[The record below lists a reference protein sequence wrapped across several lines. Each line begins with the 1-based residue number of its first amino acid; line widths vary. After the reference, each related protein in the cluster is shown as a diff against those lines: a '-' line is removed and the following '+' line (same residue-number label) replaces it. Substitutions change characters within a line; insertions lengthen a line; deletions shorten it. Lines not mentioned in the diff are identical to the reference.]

1 MSKRSAWCEFSNDE
15 RKYMKKRENN
25 RCAICH
31 RTGALEAMHIFVS
44 RAKGGRGVRT
54 NGVMGCCL
62 CHRIMDNPIGDNEN
76 KLSKQYMEYCQNY
89 LIEKEH
95 IKDIK
100 QLKNELIYHKQIIPI
115 DMEQIV
121 QKCKNEQ
128 LNAKKCKNNA
138 KNNNKMQKNVENS
151 QKTQEYCKNCKFLVK
166 NKIQNST
173 IPAYYCKYR
182 KINLHKNTKACKKYE
197 YGNAIN

>member
-1 MSKRSAWCEFSNDE
+1 
-15 RKYMKKRENN
+15 MKKRENN

-44 RAKGGRGVRT
+44 RAKGGHGVRT

-128 LNAKKCKNNA
+128 LNAKNCKKNA
-138 KNNNKMQKNVENS
+138 KNNNKMQKNVKNS
-151 QKTQEYCKNCKFLVK
+151 QICTKKCKNCVFLVK
-166 NKIQNST
+166 DKYKHNST
-173 IPAYYCKYR
+173 LPTYFCKYR
-182 KINLHKNTKACKKYE
+182 KIHLNKSTKACAKYME
-197 YGNAIN
+197 VK

>member
-1 MSKRSAWCEFSNDE
+1 MSKRSAWCEFSKDE

-44 RAKGGRGVRT
+44 RAKGGHGVRT

-62 CHRIMDNPIGDNEN
+62 CHRIMDNPIGTDQN
-76 KLSKQYMEYCQNY
+76 KLSKQYMEFCKNY
-89 LIEKEH
+89 LITNEN
-95 IKDIK
+95 IKDVDK
-100 QLKNELIYHKQIIPI
+100 LKKELIYHKQDHII
-115 DMEQIV
+115 DMSLV
-121 QKCKNEQ
+121 LKNT
-128 LNAKKCKNNA
+128 KKTQFNVKNCKNNA
-138 KNNNKMQKNVENS
+138 KNDNILPKNVENS
-151 QKTQEYCKNCKFLVK
+151 QNKQEYCKNCKFLVK

-197 YGNAIN
+197 YNNAIN

>member
-76 KLSKQYMEYCQNY
+76 KLSKQYMKYCQNY
-89 LIEKEH
+89 LITNEN
-95 IKDIK
+95 IKDVDK
-100 QLKNELIYHKQIIPI
+100 LKKELIYHKQDHII
-115 DMEQIV
+115 DMSLIIKNT
-121 QKCKNEQ
+121 QKTQFNVKN
-128 LNAKKCKNNA
+128 CKNNA
-138 KNNNKMQKNVENS
+138 KNNNILQKNVENS
-151 QKTQEYCKNCKFLVK
+151 QNKQEYCKNCRFLVK

-182 KINLHKNTKACKKYE
+182 KICINKTTKACGKYVNR
-197 YGNAIN
+197 YIA

>member
-100 QLKNELIYHKQIIPI
+100 QLKNELIYHKEDHII
-115 DMEQIV
+115 DMSLVIKNA
-121 QKCKNEQ
+121 QKNKFNVKN
-128 LNAKKCKNNA
+128 CKNNA
-138 KNNNKMQKNVENS
+138 KNDNILQKNVKNS
-151 QKTQEYCKNCKFLVK
+151 QICTKKCKNCAFLVK

>member
-1 MSKRSAWCEFSNDE
+1 MSKRSAWCEFSKDE

-25 RCAICH
+25 RCVICH

-44 RAKGGRGVRT
+44 RAKGGHGVRT

-95 IKDIK
+95 IKDVK
-100 QLKNELIYHKQIIPI
+100 QLKNDLIYHKADHII
-115 DMEQIV
+115 DMSLAIKNV
-121 QKCKNEQ
+121 QKK
-128 LNAKKCKNNA
+128 
-138 KNNNKMQKNVENS
+138 
-151 QKTQEYCKNCKFLVK
+151 QEYCKNCKFLVK

-197 YGNAIN
+197 YSNAVN

>member
-44 RAKGGRGVRT
+44 RAKGGHGVRT
-54 NGVMGCCL
+54 NGVMGCRL

-100 QLKNELIYHKQIIPI
+100 QLKNELIYHKEDHII
-115 DMEQIV
+115 DMSLVIKNV
-121 QKCKNEQ
+121 QKNKFNVKNCK
-128 LNAKKCKNNA
+128 KNI
-138 KNNNKMQKNVENS
+138 ENS
-151 QKTQEYCKNCKFLVK
+151 QKTQKYCKNCRFLVK

-197 YGNAIN
+197 YSNAVN

>member
-44 RAKGGRGVRT
+44 RAKGGHGVRT

-62 CHRIMDNPIGDNEN
+62 CHRIMDIPIGDNEN

-138 KNNNKMQKNVENS
+138 KNNNKMQKNVKNS
-151 QKTQEYCKNCKFLVK
+151 QICTKKCKNCAFLVK

>member
-1 MSKRSAWCEFSNDE
+1 
-15 RKYMKKRENN
+15 MKKRENN

-44 RAKGGRGVRT
+44 RAKGGHGVRT

-62 CHRIMDNPIGDNEN
+62 CHRIMDNPIGDNGN

-128 LNAKKCKNNA
+128 LNAKNCKNNA

-197 YGNAIN
+197 YGNAIK

>member
-1 MSKRSAWCEFSNDE
+1 MSKRSVWCEFSNDE

-44 RAKGGRGVRT
+44 RAKGGHGVRT

-62 CHRIMDNPIGDNEN
+62 CHRIMDNPIGTDEN
-76 KLSKQYMEYCQNY
+76 KLSKQYMEFCKNY
-89 LIEKEH
+89 LITNEN
-95 IKDIK
+95 IKDVDK
-100 QLKNELIYHKQIIPI
+100 LKKELIYHKQDHII
-115 DMEQIV
+115 DMSLIIKNT
-121 QKCKNEQ
+121 QKTQFSVKNDNI
-128 LNAKKCKNNA
+128 L
-138 KNNNKMQKNVENS
+138 QKNVENS

-197 YGNAIN
+197 YTNVIN

>member
-44 RAKGGRGVRT
+44 RAKGGHGVRT

-76 KLSKQYMEYCQNY
+76 KLSKQYMKYCQNY
-89 LIEKEH
+89 LITNEN
-95 IKDIK
+95 IKDVDK
-100 QLKNELIYHKQIIPI
+100 LKKELIYHKQ
-115 DMEQIV
+115 
-121 QKCKNEQ
+121 KCRKFT
-128 LNAKKCKNNA
+128 LNK
-138 KNNNKMQKNVENS
+138 
-151 QKTQEYCKNCKFLVK
+151 QEYCKNCRFLVK

-197 YGNAIN
+197 YSNAVN

>member
-1 MSKRSAWCEFSNDE
+1 MSKRSVWCEFSKDE

-25 RCAICH
+25 RCVICH

-89 LIEKEH
+89 LIENEH
-95 IKDIK
+95 IKDVDK
-100 QLKNELIYHKQIIPI
+100 LKKELIYHKNA
-115 DMEQIV
+115 
-121 QKCKNEQ
+121 QKTQFNVKNCEN
-128 LNAKKCKNNA
+128 NAKKDNIS
-138 KNNNKMQKNVENS
+138 QKNVENS
-151 QKTQEYCKNCKFLVK
+151 QNKQEYCKNCRFLVK

-197 YGNAIN
+197 YSNAVNKIKIIVGER

>member
-1 MSKRSAWCEFSNDE
+1 MSKRSAWCEFSKDE

-44 RAKGGRGVRT
+44 RAKGGHGVRT

-62 CHRIMDNPIGDNEN
+62 CHRIMDNPIGTDQN
-76 KLSKQYMEYCQNY
+76 KLSKQYMEFCKNY
-89 LIEKEH
+89 LITNEN
-95 IKDIK
+95 IKDVDK
-100 QLKNELIYHKQIIPI
+100 LKKELIYHKQDHII
-115 DMEQIV
+115 DMSLV
-121 QKCKNEQ
+121 LKNAQKTQFNVKN
-128 LNAKKCKNNA
+128 CKNNA
-138 KNNNKMQKNVENS
+138 KNNNISQKNVENL
-151 QKTQEYCKNCKFLVK
+151 QKTQEYCKNCRFLVK

-197 YGNAIN
+197 YNNAIN

>member
-44 RAKGGRGVRT
+44 RAKGGHGVRT

-89 LIEKEH
+89 LIENEH

-100 QLKNELIYHKQIIPI
+100 KLKNELIYHKEDHII
-115 DMEQIV
+115 DMSLVIKNV
-121 QKCKNEQ
+121 QKNKFNVKN
-128 LNAKKCKNNA
+128 CKNNA
-138 KNNNKMQKNVENS
+138 KNDNILQKNVENS

-197 YGNAIN
+197 YSNAVN

>member
-1 MSKRSAWCEFSNDE
+1 
-15 RKYMKKRENN
+15 MKKRENN

-44 RAKGGRGVRT
+44 RAKGGHGVRT

-100 QLKNELIYHKQIIPI
+100 QLKNELIYHKEDHII
-115 DMEQIV
+115 DMSLVIKNV
-121 QKCKNEQ
+121 QKNKFNVKNDNI
-128 LNAKKCKNNA
+128 L
-138 KNNNKMQKNVENS
+138 QKNIENS

>member
-44 RAKGGRGVRT
+44 RAKGGHGVRT

-62 CHRIMDNPIGDNEN
+62 CHRIMDNPIGDGEN
-76 KLSKQYMEYCQNY
+76 KLSKQYMEFCKNY
-89 LIEKEH
+89 LITNEN
-95 IKDIK
+95 IKDVDK
-100 QLKNELIYHKQIIPI
+100 LKKELIYNKQDHII
-115 DMEQIV
+115 DMSLIIKNTQKTQFSFKNYKNIV
-121 QKCKNEQ
+121 
-128 LNAKKCKNNA
+128 
-138 KNNNKMQKNVENS
+138 KNNNILTKNVENS
-151 QKTQEYCKNCKFLVK
+151 QNKQEYCKNCRFLVK

-197 YGNAIN
+197 YSNAVN